1 MAREVLLKTIKIM
14 EKNYCVS
21 VDITMSKTFEI
32 EAENDE
38 QAMSK
43 VREMI
48 NKNPY
53 DYTNN
58 FSHYVGY
65 KIIDAYEE
73 D

>member
-1 MAREVLLKTIKIM
+1 MKKQF
-14 EKNYCVS
+14 CVS
-21 VDITMSKTFEI
+21 VDITMAKSFYI
-32 EAENDE
+32 EAENEE

-48 NKNPY
+48 NNNPY

-65 KIIDAYEE
+65 KIIDANEE

>member
-1 MAREVLLKTIKIM
+1 MK
-14 EKNYCVS
+14 KNYCVS
-21 VDITMSKTFEI
+21 VDIIMAKNI
-32 EAENDE
+32 YVQAEDE
-38 QAMSK
+38 EHAMSK

-65 KIIDAYEE
+65 EIIDANEE

>member
-1 MAREVLLKTIKIM
+1 M
-14 EKNYCVS
+14 KNFIID
-21 VDITMSKTFEI
+21 VDFVMSKRI
-32 EAENDE
+32 QVEAENEE

-48 NKNPY
+48 SNNPY
-53 DYTNN
+53 DYTYN

-65 KIIDAYEE
+65 EIVNADEE

>member
-1 MAREVLLKTIKIM
+1 MKTFS
-14 EKNYCVS
+14 VD
-21 VDITMSKTFEI
+21 VDITMSKTI
-32 EAENDE
+32 EVLAENEE

-53 DYTNN
+53 DYANN

-65 KIIDAYEE
+65 EIINADEE